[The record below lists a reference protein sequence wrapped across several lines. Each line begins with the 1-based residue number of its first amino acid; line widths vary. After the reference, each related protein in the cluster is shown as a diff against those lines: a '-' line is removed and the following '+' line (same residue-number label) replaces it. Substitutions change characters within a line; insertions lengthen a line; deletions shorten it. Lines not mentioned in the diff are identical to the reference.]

1 MKNLLPIC
9 LLTLLFSS
17 TTFAEQASPE
27 SIKALMIKTGAGNMA
42 TQMMGQMVPA
52 LKQMVPNA
60 PDAFWNKIV
69 SEVDS
74 NEVIDMTVPIYQKY
88 LTQDDIDALNAFY
101 NSPAGQK
108 MIQVQPKIMRESITV
123 GQQWGQQVAKKV
135 MAEYEAQK

>member
-1 MKNLLPIC
+1 
-9 LLTLLFSS
+9 
-17 TTFAEQASPE
+17 
-27 SIKALMIKTGAGNMA
+27 MA

>member
-1 MKNLLPIC
+1 MKKLLSLC
-9 LLTLLFSS
+9 LATLLFSS
-17 TTFAEQASPE
+17 PALAEQASPE

-52 LKQMVPNA
+52 LKQMAPNA
-60 PDAFWNKIV
+60 PDAFWDKIMA
-69 SEVDS
+69 EVDS

-88 LTQDDIDALNAFY
+88 LSQEDINALNEFY

-135 MAEYEAQK
+135 MAEYEAQR